1 MAADTIIDNKNKY
14 NKQKVNF
21 GKAEAFRDPIITN
34 SDSYP
39 KLYGIDSINLEEQGK
54 NPTSY
59 GDVRAGGERLP
70 QWTSIL

>member
-34 SDSYP
+34 SDSDP
-39 KLYGIDSINLEEQGK
+39 KLYIFDSLELAEIWK
-54 NPTSY
+54 ESY
-59 GDVRAGGERLP
+59 
-70 QWTSIL
+70 